1 MLLTKYGHACVRL
14 EKDDQVIVIDPGAYS
29 EPESLR
35 DAVAV
40 LITHEHADHVD
51 PELLV
56 AAQTGNPSLVV
67 HSNADVVA
75 QLTQKGVTAQPVSP
89 GNAFSVAGF
98 DVRVVG
104 GEHAEIYDG
113 LPGCAN
119 VGFVVDDAVYH
130 PGDSLFV
137 PDGEVETLL
146 VIQRADNGHW
156 ELPGGVLE
164 LGESFEDG
172 VVREVLEETG
182 ITVSV
187 ERLSG
192 VYKNLEKGIVALVY
206 RCHPIDGD
214 TATTD
219 ESRDTRWIDPG
230 VLNEI
235 MDEAYAIRLLDA
247 FGQGPVKAVICWAC
261 GQDSGGVFAESV
273 AL

>member
-14 EKDDQVIVIDPGAYS
+14 EKDDQVIVIDPGTYS
-29 EPESLR
+29 EPESLQG
-35 DAVAV
+35 AVAV

-75 QLTQKGVTAQPVSP
+75 QLTQKGVTGQPVSP

-137 PDGEVETLL
+137 PDSDVETLL
-146 VIQRADNGHW
+146 VPVSAPWLKLREAIEFVRAVGPRRAHPIHDAMLSEIGLANVDAW
-156 ELPGGVLE
+156 IGGKGGTDYSRLAA
-164 LGESFEDG
+164 GES
-172 VVREVLEETG
+172 
-182 ITVSV
+182 V
-187 ERLSG
+187 EL
-192 VYKNLEKGIVALVY
+192 
-206 RCHPIDGD
+206 
-214 TATTD
+214 
-219 ESRDTRWIDPG
+219 
-230 VLNEI
+230 
-235 MDEAYAIRLLDA
+235 
-247 FGQGPVKAVICWAC
+247 
-261 GQDSGGVFAESV
+261 
-273 AL
+273 